1 MIILLPIKP
10 SNMTPVHTSNSIK
23 PTRRYDLDW
32 LRVLAFGL
40 LIFYHTGMFFVSWEW
55 HIKNNEISE
64 WMEYPM
70 RFLSQWRMPLL
81 FFISGAGVFFAL
93 GSRSKWS
100 FAGERTKRILLPLVF
115 GMFIVVPPQIYYER
129 LTQGNTYSYLEF
141 YKSVFEFQPYPQGSF
156 SWHHLWYLAYIFTYS
171 LICLPLFGYLRSE
184 KGKIMLERIAGFLS
198 GKGSIYLLLIPLL
211 ISEAVLRPYWPT
223 EQNLI
228 KDWANFTFSLLIFI
242 YGFIICSQEKIREA
256 IEEQRIISLCSAIIL
271 TTVLYVFYW
280 NNWPEPSPAGMVLY
294 YLIKVANIW
303 CWLLAILG
311 FGRKYLTFNNS
322 LLKYTSEA
330 VYPFYI
336 LHQTVIICI
345 AYYLIN
351 WQASIGLKFFVIS
364 VGMFL
369 VCWFLYECIRWIN
382 FLRPFF
388 GLKLQQRQPINQSV
402 VYNGLLNAG
411 FAEKP
416 VTEPN

>member
-1 MIILLPIKP
+1 MAQVQNPL
-10 SNMTPVHTSNSIK
+10 SIK
-23 PTRRYDLDW
+23 STRRYDLDW

-40 LIFYHTGMFFVSWEW
+40 LIFYHTGMFFVSWGW

-64 WMEYPM
+64 LMEYPM

-93 GSRSKWS
+93 GSRSTSS
-100 FAGERTKRILLPLVF
+100 FAGDRVKRILLPLIF
-115 GMFIVVPPQIYYER
+115 GMFVIVPPQIYYER
-129 LTQGNTYSYLEF
+129 LTQGNTYSYIEF

-171 LICLPLFGYLRSE
+171 LVCLPLFIYLRSE
-184 KGKIMLERIAGFLS
+184 KGKIVMGKIASFLS
-198 GKGSIYLLLIPLL
+198 EKGSIYLLIIPLF
-211 ISEAVLRPYWPT
+211 IAEALLRPHWPT

-228 KDWANFTFSLLIFI
+228 KDWANFTFSILIFI

-256 IEEQRIISLCSAIIL
+256 IENQRMFSLLSAIVL

-280 NNWPEPSPAGMVLY
+280 NNWPDPSPAGMVLY
-294 YLIKVANIW
+294 YLLKVANIW
-303 CWLLAILG
+303 CWLMAILG
-311 FGRKYLTFNNS
+311 YARKYLTFNNS
-322 LLKYTSEA
+322 LLTYTTEA

-345 AYYLIN
+345 AYYLID
-351 WQASIGLKFFVIS
+351 WQASIAMKFFVIS
-364 VGMFL
+364 VAMFL
-369 VCWFLYECIRWIN
+369 VCWLLFECIRRIN

-388 GLKLQQRQPINQSV
+388 GLKLLQKKARNKSV
-402 VYNGLLNAG
+402 AYNGLG
-411 FAEKP
+411 TSSYREKI
-416 VTEPN
+416 VKET

>member
-1 MIILLPIKP
+1 
-10 SNMTPVHTSNSIK
+10 
-23 PTRRYDLDW
+23 
-32 LRVLAFGL
+32 
-40 LIFYHTGMFFVSWEW
+40 MFV
-55 HIKNNEISE
+55 I
-64 WMEYPM
+64 
-70 RFLSQWRMPLL
+70 
-81 FFISGAGVFFAL
+81 
-93 GSRSKWS
+93 
-100 FAGERTKRILLPLVF
+100 
-115 GMFIVVPPQIYYER
+115 VPPQIYYER

-141 YKSVFEFQPYPQGSF
+141 YKQVFEFQPYPKGSF

-171 LICLPLFGYLRSE
+171 LLCLPLFGYLRSE
-184 KGKIMLERIAGFLS
+184 KGKVTLEKITGFLS
-198 GKGSIYLLLIPLL
+198 GKGKVYLLIIPLF
-211 ISEAVLRPYWPT
+211 IAEALLRPYWPT

-256 IEEQRIISLCSAIIL
+256 IEEQRVISLITAVEL

-280 NNWPEPSPAGMVLY
+280 NNWPDPSPAGMVLY

-311 FGRKYLTFNNS
+311 YARKYLTFNNA
-322 LLKYTSEA
+322 LLKYTTQA

-351 WQASIGLKFFVIS
+351 WQASIALKFVVICVS
-364 VGMFL
+364 MFL
-369 VCWFLYECIRWIN
+369 VCWFLYECIRRVNI
-382 FLRPFF
+382 LRVLF
-388 GLKLQQRQPINQSV
+388 GLKPIEEHNRDKPV
-402 VYNGLLNAG
+402 AYNELVTAG

-416 VTEPN
+416 VTKPS